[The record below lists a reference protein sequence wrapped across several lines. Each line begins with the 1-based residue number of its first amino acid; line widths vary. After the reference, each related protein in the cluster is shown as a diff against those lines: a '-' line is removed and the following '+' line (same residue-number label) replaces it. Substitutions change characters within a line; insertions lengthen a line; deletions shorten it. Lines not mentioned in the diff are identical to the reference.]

1 MIRYV
6 IFWSKWLA
14 NWWSRIFVHII
25 IYYFKIETEPLKTS
39 EKLVRRKGKNYKP
52 SILRERFC
60 VFPCSEDM
68 RMTEYIITC
77 LYVFTF
83 QFIAG
88 IKTQNGI
95 FSQPLQNLRAKK
107 FRKSN
112 SKIIAFDL
120 F

>member
-1 MIRYV
+1 MKNLSGEKEKTISAVY
-6 IFWSKWLA
+6 WEQD
-14 NWWSRIFVHII
+14 FVS
-25 IYYFKIETEPLKTS
+25 FRAQKS
-39 EKLVRRKGKNYKP
+39 
-52 SILRERFC
+52 
-60 VFPCSEDM
+60 M
-68 RMTEYIITC
+68 RMTENIIIC
-77 LYVFTF
+77 LYVFTV

>member
-1 MIRYV
+1 MKNLSGEKEKTISSVY
-6 IFWSKWLA
+6 WEQD
-14 NWWSRIFVHII
+14 FVS
-25 IYYFKIETEPLKTS
+25 FRAQKS
-39 EKLVRRKGKNYKP
+39 
-52 SILRERFC
+52 
-60 VFPCSEDM
+60 M

-83 QFIAG
+83 QFIEG